1 MGLEG
6 ALASFSPYVAWGFSP
21 MRTWVCRDSNFS
33 MIVMYS
39 TTGSKPM
46 SENECRGKPC
56 VCPRTETGNDP
67 MSETNIYAEQ
77 RQSPVLKYSGKD
89 AIGNQG

>member
-1 MGLEG
+1 
-6 ALASFSPYVAWGFSP
+6 
-21 MRTWVCRDSNFS
+21 
-33 MIVMYS
+33 
-39 TTGSKPM
+39 M